1 MTAKKKALPASGLNS
16 SSGVGGKGA
25 ATHSSDPSTLSASEQ
40 QLHVFEQALKQFRA
54 QQFHDAYQ
62 LFEQAVKGPVI
73 EVSHNAKTHM
83 TVCSRRMKPPE
94 PRLETLEDHYN
105 YAVERLNA
113 RDLASAQR
121 HLAIAM
127 DLSNQEAEEPADY
140 LYYALALHASLSGD
154 VQGTYENLKRAI
166 ELDPKN
172 RFAARQDA
180 DFAQMAQQSPLQPLL
195 FPEKGS
201 AY

>member
-1 MTAKKKALPASGLNS
+1 MTAKKKALPASELNS
-16 SSGVGGKGA
+16 SSGARSKGA
-25 ATHSSDPSTLSASEQ
+25 VAHSSDPSSLSASEQ
-40 QLHVFEQALKQFRA
+40 QLLVFEQAVKQFRA
-54 QQFHDAYQ
+54 QQFNDAYQ
-62 LFEQAVKGPVI
+62 LFAEAVKGPLI
-73 EVSHNAKTHM
+73 EVSHHAKTHM

-113 RDLASAQR
+113 RDLTLAQR
-121 HLAIAM
+121 HLAIAV
-127 DLSNQEAEEPADY
+127 DLSQQKAEGPADY

-154 VQGTYENLKRAI
+154 IQGTYENLKRAI

-180 DFAQMAQQSPLQPLL
+180 DFAQMAQQPPLQPLL

-201 AY
+201 TY